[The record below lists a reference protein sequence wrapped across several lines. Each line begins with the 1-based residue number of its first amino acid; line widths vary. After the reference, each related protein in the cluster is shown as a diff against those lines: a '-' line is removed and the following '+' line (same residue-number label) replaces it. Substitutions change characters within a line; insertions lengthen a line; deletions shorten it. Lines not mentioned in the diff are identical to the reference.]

1 MNMRMILNKYS
12 TVCKVIKRHTVNNW
26 FPLNITKKAEAE
38 KKNEALKEK
47 INREKDML
55 EHQRDQQKVMV
66 LINKEKRRLKEQ
78 DLNEL

>member
-1 MNMRMILNKYS
+1 M
-12 TVCKVIKRHTVNNW
+12 
-26 FPLNITKKAEAE
+26 KKAEAE
-38 KKNEALKEK
+38 KKQEALQEK

>member
-1 MNMRMILNKYS
+1 M
-12 TVCKVIKRHTVNNW
+12 
-26 FPLNITKKAEAE
+26 KKAEAE